1 MGIRLEK
8 PWVDLT
14 TENITPLPAQLGV
27 YHIADADGTLLVIGY
42 AGGRELFG
50 MRSALERELE
60 KLDGEPGQFRFEFNH
75 NYMSRFDE
83 LLMIHRADHG
93 DLPAANDA
101 EATRVGRLSPS

>member
-1 MGIRLEK
+1 
-8 PWVDLT
+8 
-14 TENITPLPAQLGV
+14 
-27 YHIADADGTLLVIGY
+27 
-42 AGGRELFG
+42 
-50 MRSALERELE
+50 
-60 KLDGEPGQFRFEFNH
+60 LDGEPGQFRFEFNH